1 MHLFVIV
8 SIMFVV
14 MLARP
19 WHNSCDVGKQTKS
32 LSIWWAV
39 FKKHCDKYDW
49 LFIGINWVLELSN
62 VRKSY
67 ISFNVR
73 TL

>member
-19 WHNSCDVGKQTKS
+19 WHNSCDVGKQTKC

-62 VRKSY
+62 VRKSD
-67 ISFNVR
+67 ISLTQNTF
-73 TL
+73 